1 MLNAISTTYWTR
13 KPKYPLNKMAPRLCV
28 ALCLALNCKLH
39 NYFYTEEGANFACI
53 VNMAPNPFSCQLQRE
68 NCLNCY
74 EMTMKILRLTYSG
87 NVRVFKML
95 SSVAFCALLVRP
107 PFLLA
112 CGEIEFLHPIA
123 CEKHFQRSEFR
134 RKRFLVWAYTLLS
147 ATKLKCNNLQLN
159 YYWFLGFL
167 SIISQYW
174 VTWL

>member
-1 MLNAISTTYWTR
+1 MFSTEQQRCNYHTYIISIFEIANAISTTYWTR

-107 PFLLA
+107 PFFFGL
-112 CGEIEFLHPIA
+112 
-123 CEKHFQRSEFR
+123 R
-134 RKRFLVWAYTLLS
+134 
-147 ATKLKCNNLQLN
+147 
-159 YYWFLGFL
+159 
-167 SIISQYW
+167 
-174 VTWL
+174 